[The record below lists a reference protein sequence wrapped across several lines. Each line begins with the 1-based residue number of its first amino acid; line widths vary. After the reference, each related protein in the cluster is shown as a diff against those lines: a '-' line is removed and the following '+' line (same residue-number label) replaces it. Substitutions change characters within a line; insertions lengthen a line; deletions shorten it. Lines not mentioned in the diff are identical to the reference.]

1 VGDLNNKTML
11 AQIARILVVVG
22 GINWGLV
29 GLGMLM
35 GNDWNVVHMILGN
48 WMMLEAVVY
57 VLVGISAIM
66 MVWPRR

>member
-1 VGDLNNKTML
+1 ML

-22 GINWGLV
+22 GINWGIM

-35 GNDWNVVHMILGN
+35 GRDINDWNIVRLILGSVS
-48 WMMLEAVVY
+48 WLEALVY
-57 VLVGISAIM
+57 VLVGLSAVW